1 MRKLVIILAIFAISF
16 VAVLVYG
23 VGRDRSGGSGTSQK
37 KCGGAPKMN
46 GDEVDEDAMESWC
59 PPDFMA
65 KFDGIAG
72 RFSKGIKIDQPRVSL
87 AGNDAHDSRSVRPA
101 KNPPDPKGPPRF
113 VKLELTSG
121 SAAKITASQFGKDAQ
136 TLCLCRPGNPI
147 SSDAMDLFRKGP
159 ACSDRWLAAQA
170 GMCQPH
176 DAEGNLTHPDQGK
189 LTFGPLGGTLD
200 YISATAAV
208 VTAK

>member
-72 RFSKGIKIDQPRVSL
+72 RYSKGIKIDQPRVSL
-87 AGNDAHDSRSVRPA
+87 EGNDARYSRNVPPA
-101 KNPPDPKGPPRF
+101 QKDTPRF
-113 VKLELTSG
+113 AKLVLTSG
-121 SAAKITASQFGKDAQ
+121 SAAKITASQFGKDPQ
-136 TLCLCRPGNPI
+136 TLCLCRPDNPI

-159 ACSDRWLAAQA
+159 SCSEHWLAAQA
-170 GMCQPH
+170 GKCQPH
-176 DAEGNLTHPDQGK
+176 ADEGK
-189 LTFGPLGGTLD
+189 LTFDKLGGTLE
-200 YISATAAV
+200 YTSATAAV